1 MDEKEVSRMAF
12 DLLSLF
18 DEIIS
23 LGSRENVSLAQI
35 RTISEMES
43 HEEKM
48 QAEIEK
54 TKLKEAK
61 IEQDRKVY
69 LTR

>member
-23 LGSRENVSLAQI
+23 LGARENVSLAQI

-61 IEQDRKVY
+61 IEQDRKVF